1 MKTKSI
7 LLSSLVAFAA
17 AVFSPSP
24 AHAGG
29 TLTPIGASHAPIQ
42 IRTHQVNVTINNGFA
57 QTEVLQT
64 FFNPNAADLEAVY
77 AFPVPT
83 SASLSEITIN
93 NGEKTLN
100 GEVLPRAEAEQ
111 AYAEEKAAGNDV
123 GLGSKNGY
131 QTFEFKVSP
140 VRAQSEAHLRFV
152 YYQPLEIDTG
162 MGRYVYPLED
172 GGTDEVAQSFWS
184 ANDQVEGE
192 LLFNVD
198 LKSAVPVDGVR
209 VPGFEQAALVD
220 QIDTGHYRVELR
232 QAGARLNR
240 DFVLYYRLADN
251 LPGRVEVIPY
261 RASADK
267 PGTFMMV
274 VTPGV
279 DLAPLNQGADYSFVL
294 DTSGSMQGKIHTLAE
309 GVAQGLGQMTAQ
321 DRFRIVSF
329 ENSAREVVGWTA
341 ATPANVQ
348 TAIGQVKALQPGGGT
363 NLYEGLELGLK
374 DLDADRATS
383 VILVT
388 DGVTNQGFVEPAK
401 FHRLVSQYDIRIF
414 GFLMGNSANWPLMR
428 TIAESTG
435 GFYAGVSN
443 ADDIIGQILLAKSK
457 VTHEAMHDASF
468 KFSGARVFDTTGDNP
483 KKIYRGQQQV
493 IFGRYEKSGPA
504 TVTLHARLTGE
515 DKVYTTNFDFP
526 AVDTDN
532 PEIERLWAMAQIEQ
546 LELKA
551 NIGQMPPSE
560 SDDAITHLGVQYQI
574 VTDQTAMIV
583 LDDESFARRGID
595 RRNQQRVALEQTAQ
609 SQRASQP
616 VKTYRVDATQ
626 PTYAQPA
633 PHISRSGGG
642 GGGGGALDRQ
652 DIALLGLI
660 TLLIVGTKL
669 SRDAMKRKDH
679 QG

>member
-1 MKTKSI
+1 MKIKSI
-7 LLSSLVAFAA
+7 LLSAIAAFAA
-17 AVFSPSP
+17 TVFTAPP
-24 AHAGG
+24 VQAGG
-29 TLTPIGASHAPIQ
+29 TLTPIGAAHAPIQ

-64 FFNPNAADLEAVY
+64 FYNPNATDLEAVY
-77 AFPVPT
+77 SFPVPT

-93 NGEKTLN
+93 TGEKTLN

-111 AYAEEKAAGNDV
+111 AYAEEKAAGNDA
-123 GLGSKNGY
+123 GLGTKNGY
-131 QTFEFKVSP
+131 QTFEFKVAP
-140 VRAQSEAHLRFV
+140 VRAQSEAQLRFV

-162 MGRYVYPLED
+162 MGRYVYPLAD

-192 LLFNVD
+192 LLFNLD

-209 VPGFEQAALVD
+209 VPGFEQVALIDQVD
-220 QIDTGHYRVELR
+220 SGHYRVELR
-232 QAGARLNR
+232 QSGARLNR

-294 DTSGSMQGKIHTLAE
+294 DTSGSMKGKIHTLAE
-309 GVAQGLGQMTAQ
+309 GIAQGLGQMTAQ

-329 ENSAREVVGWTA
+329 ENSAREIIGWTA
-341 ATPANVQ
+341 ATPAHVQ
-348 TAIGQVKALQPGGGT
+348 TAIGQVKSLQPGGGT
-363 NLYEGLELGLK
+363 NLYAGLELGLK

-428 TIAESTG
+428 TIAEATG

-468 KFSGARVFDTTGDNP
+468 KFTGAHVFDTTSDNP

-504 TVTLHARLTGE
+504 TVTLQARLTGE
-515 DKVYTTNFDFP
+515 DKTYTTTFDFP
-526 AVDTDN
+526 AVDTDH

-546 LELKA
+546 IELQT
-551 NIGQMPPSE
+551 NIGQMPASE
-560 SDDAITHLGVQYQI
+560 SDDAITHLGVQYQL
-574 VTDQTAMIV
+574 VTDHTAMIV
-583 LDDESFARRGID
+583 LDDASFAHRGIE

-609 SQRASQP
+609 SQRAGQP
-616 VKTYRVDATQ
+616 AKTYRVDAAQ

-642 GGGGGALDRQ
+642 GGGALDRQ
-652 DIALLGLI
+652 DIVLLGLI
-660 TLLIVGTKL
+660 MLLILGTKL
-669 SRDAMKRKDH
+669 SRDAMKRKDR